1 MKFSVPRSEFFKA
14 IQRVIGAIQA
24 KTTTPILGDV
34 LLKLEGN
41 DLQVFAT
48 DLEIMLSTKIKVDG
62 VEDGALAVSA
72 KMLNEILRELGD
84 VKIEVLSEENYRLR
98 LISDRGVYKIAGDA
112 SDDFPLMPVSE
123 LVDEFTIDAPKI
135 VRMIDKTIFSVSH
148 DELRPA
154 LTGVLFQIRPNEL
167 ILVATDAHR
176 LSRIKATNFS
186 AELEG
191 TDIIVPTKALSLLMK
206 NAGDEEPPI
215 RVAFGEN
222 YIVFRLNHTEIIS
235 RLVESR
241 YPEYEEA
248 IPEEMEKKLLVNRDL
263 FASSLRRISIFS
275 SLSTRQVHLSLKPEK
290 VEIYSHDINVG
301 AEGMEVLPAEYEG
314 DEMEIGY
321 NSVYIQE
328 MIRHVDTEEV
338 IMEFGGP
345 LSPTLIFP
353 SSQVEDEDF
362 LMLLM
367 PINLE
372 SAEEEEETSDVD
384 EYGSY
389 GEESYSDDLDY

>member
-14 IQRVIGAIQA
+14 IQRVIGAVQA

-34 LLKLEGN
+34 LLQLEGN
-41 DLQVFAT
+41 TLQVFAT
-48 DLEIMLSTKIKVDG
+48 DLEIMLSTKIEVEG

-84 VKIEVLSEENYRLR
+84 VNIEVFSDENYRLR
-98 LISDRGVYKIAGDA
+98 MVSDRGVYKIAGDA

-123 LVDEFTIDAPKI
+123 LVDEFSIAAPQI
-135 VRMIDKTIFSVSH
+135 ARMIDKTIFSVSQ

-154 LTGVLFQIRPNEL
+154 LTGVLFQIRPEEL

-191 TDIIVPTKALSLLMK
+191 KDIIVPTKALSLLLK
-206 NAGDEEPPI
+206 NVSEEKEPI
-215 RVAFGEN
+215 RIAFGEN
-222 YIVFRLNHTEIIS
+222 YVVFRLNQTEIIS
-235 RLVESR
+235 RLIESK

-248 IPEEMEKKLLVNRDL
+248 IPEKSEKTLTINRDL
-263 FASSLRRISIFS
+263 FVSSLRRISIFS

-290 VEIYSHDINVG
+290 IEVYSHDINVG
-301 AEGMEVLPAEYEG
+301 AEGMEVLPAEFEG

-328 MIRHVDTEEV
+328 IIRHVDTEEV
-338 IMEFGGP
+338 VMKFGGP

-353 SSQVEDEDF
+353 SEQLEGEDF

-372 SAEEEEETSDVD
+372 SAEEEEETQDVD
-384 EYGSY
+384 EYGGY
-389 GEESYSDDLDY
+389 EAESYSEDLDY